1 MKVLIHAAN
10 DSLYTD
16 ADPDSVTWT
25 GPPPEIVTT
34 QSLLYASLATSLFA
48 AFLAMLGKQWVTWYL
63 RNRGGS
69 AADKSRDRQRKL
81 DGLESWYFHI
91 VIESL
96 PVMLQLAL
104 LLLSCALSRHLWSIN
119 RTVAGVA
126 VTATLL
132 GATIYTC
139 FTLAAILFHNCPY
152 QTPASFIIRFL
163 VSQTIHKPPLVGL
176 VTASRRFMKE
186 PRRLLRRFR
195 SGLRSVTRG
204 LGCNALRGTPT
215 IPFTNVTSP
224 IPIFLD
230 TSLDLESLG
239 SDLRCVAWVLYSTTD
254 DDVIFSTVKFAADQT
269 LYPEIAG
276 ILSSHVLTDLF
287 FECLLD
293 RRVVLGRAEQASLVG
308 MTLASTLSIQLIA
321 KPDSEDLNQLCQ
333 RIVYNIDSSSSS
345 DAMFQ
350 LVVSVLEF
358 IAPPQV
364 MDREHFGEGINT
376 PPKHWPV
383 TFRLWL
389 GRIILQTAWRWRRL
403 QDCPTIIDLYWISKT
418 CKSLVV
424 EGDQIPTVF
433 KTVWVLTLAICLGVT
448 TDIRDLYPPNNEY
461 VTSAFSD
468 IAVSQMHNEQWRT
481 VRITRFS
488 RQTVEDGH

>member
-1 MKVLIHAAN
+1 MRILIHAVN

-16 ADPDSVTWT
+16 ADPDSVAWT
-25 GPPPEIVTT
+25 GPPPEIVTA

-104 LLLSCALSRHLWSIN
+104 LLLSCALSRHLWSIS

-132 GATIYTC
+132 GATTYTC

-163 VSQTIHKPPLVGL
+163 VSQTIHNHHLVGL
-176 VTASRRFMKE
+176 IAASRRSMKE
-186 PRRLLRRFR
+186 FRRILRRFR
-195 SGLRSVTRG
+195 SGMRNTVRG
-204 LGCNALRGTPT
+204 SGRNAPRGTPT
-215 IPFTNVTSP
+215 IPLANVMP
-224 IPIFLD
+224 PDPIFLD

-239 SDLRCVAWVLYSTTD
+239 VDLRCVAWVLYSTTD
-254 DDVIFSTVKFAADQT
+254 DDVIFSTARFAADQT

-293 RRVVLGRAEQASLVG
+293 RRVVPGRAEQASLVG
-308 MTLASTLSIQLIA
+308 MTLASTLSVQLIA
-321 KPDSEDLNQLCQ
+321 EPDNEDLNQLCQ

-345 DAMFQ
+345 EAMFQ

-364 MDREHFGEGINT
+364 MDREPFGEGINT

-383 TFRLWL
+383 TSRLWL

-403 QDCPTIIDLYWISKT
+403 QDCPTIIGLYWISKT
-418 CKSLVV
+418 CKSLAT

-433 KTVWVLTLAICLGVT
+433 KTIWILTLAICLGVT
-448 TDIRDLYPPNNEY
+448 VEIRDLYPPNNEC
-461 VTSAFSD
+461 VTCVFSN
-468 IAVSQMHNEQWRT
+468 STRPHQ
-481 VRITRFS
+481 RIVAHCPKHSIFLTS
-488 RQTVEDGH
+488 N